1 VSSEASRSIA
11 LSVWGRGSTRGTG
24 RIVSDSSSLMA
35 ILFGWHHKGDFVE
48 IASMV
53 GANVEIQSLKL
64 CVPKKKWE
72 AMNSKRNTWQE
83 VLKA

>member
-1 VSSEASRSIA
+1 
-11 LSVWGRGSTRGTG
+11 
-24 RIVSDSSSLMA
+24 MA
-35 ILFGWHHKGDFVE
+35 ILFVWHHKGDFVE